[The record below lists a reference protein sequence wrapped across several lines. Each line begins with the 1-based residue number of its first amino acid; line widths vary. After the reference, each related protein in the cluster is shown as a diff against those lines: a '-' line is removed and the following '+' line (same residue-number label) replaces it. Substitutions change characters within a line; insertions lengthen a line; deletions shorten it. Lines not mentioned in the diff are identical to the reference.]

1 MYDTIIIGGGITG
14 LYCALSL
21 KSQKVLLLEE
31 SNYWGG
37 RILTHY
43 HPQYEIGAGRFHRNH
58 KRLWKLIERFH
69 LTPVPIPGRL
79 DYVDEKDGT
88 VPNVDKYMNT
98 LLRKMKLD
106 ESIRFKTFFQ
116 YCVETL
122 GEEDAIQFVH
132 VFGFHEPYYKNA
144 YDTLQYLHMDFLK
157 GDFYVLKEGLSA
169 LCNCMVKEIQ
179 GKKILN
185 HRVSSIKRVDDH
197 VEVDGYKT
205 KRVIVTIPPSLFK
218 NFPILNPYAS
228 IVDSITQGPLL
239 RIYAK
244 YPTPSWFETLSKMT
258 TSRELRHIIP
268 IHDGI
273 VMIAYVE
280 DTDIR
285 PFMKDRMQLKP
296 LKEIERLI
304 ETVLNQLFPTLQIP
318 SPLWVRPYLW
328 QIGTHA
334 WLPGK
339 LNETTSTSK
348 LLNSLPVIE
357 NVHVCGEALSIRQSW
372 IEGSLESAE
381 RVLSF

>member
-31 SNYWGG
+31 SDYWGG

-43 HPQYEIGAGRFHRNH
+43 HPQYEIGAGRFHQNH
-58 KRLWKLIERFH
+58 KRLWKLIEQFH

-79 DYVDEKDGT
+79 DYVDEKDGH

-98 LLRKMKLD
+98 LIRKMKLD
-106 ESIRFKTFFQ
+106 ESMRSKTFFE

-144 YDTLQYLHMDFLK
+144 YDTLQSLHMDFLR
-157 GDFYVLKEGLSA
+157 GDFYVLKEGLGE
-169 LCNCMVKEIQ
+169 LCNRMVKEIQ

-185 HRVSSIKRVDDH
+185 HRVSSIKSVDDYL
-197 VEVDGYKT
+197 EVDGYKT
-205 KRVIVTIPPSLFK
+205 SRVIVTIPPSLFK

-244 YPTPSWFETLSKMT
+244 YPTPSWFEPFSKMT
-258 TSRELRHIIP
+258 TSHELRHIIP

-285 PFMKDRMQLKP
+285 PFMKDKMQLKP
-296 LKEIERLI
+296 VKEIERLI
-304 ETVLNQLFPTLQIP
+304 ASVLKQLFPTLKIP

-328 QIGTHA
+328 RIGTHA
-334 WLPGK
+334 WLPG
-339 LNETTSTSK
+339 SSK

-357 NVHVCGEALSIRQSW
+357 NVHVCGEAFSIRQSW